1 LNSSKKAHSMD
12 ERFVLFCWAA
22 GGGVF
27 LAVVGALFGG
37 LAGLMA
43 RVHGRSPGGF
53 LGWRVLRAVE
63 RVLQHDIAPVPA
75 GALVGAIDGAAFL
88 GTVGVLLG
96 LVAGKTDWLPPPA
109 FLAIFLSIGMI
120 AALAAAIGST
130 AYLLARGGVRAAG
143 PVCVGGV
150 AGICIGMW
158 SAGAGGV
165 MVGAWLGLLLGFAA
179 GWLGVGR
186 EPRTRKQRIHWE
198 EHEP

>member
-1 LNSSKKAHSMD
+1 AHSMD
-12 ERFVLFCWAA
+12 ERLVLFCWAA

-27 LAVVGALFGG
+27 LGVVGALFGG

-63 RVLQHDIAPVPA
+63 RVLQHEIVPA
-75 GALVGAIDGAAFL
+75 PAGVLLGAIAGAAFL
-88 GTVGVLLG
+88 GMVGVLLG
-96 LVAGKTDWLPPPA
+96 LIAGNTDWLPPTA
-109 FLAIFLSIGMI
+109 FLAIFLGIGMI

-158 SAGAGGV
+158 SAGAG
-165 MVGAWLGLLLGFAA
+165 
-179 GWLGVGR
+179 
-186 EPRTRKQRIHWE
+186 
-198 EHEP
+198 